1 MDKKTEVKTCC
12 IVHTMYDTVV
22 CELDEGHVG
31 LHKSIYQGETLRW
44 GIPSQ
49 EEMYNVK
56 RTK

>member
-1 MDKKTEVKTCC
+1 MEKQEKKKCC

-22 CELDEGHVG
+22 CDLDEGHVG